1 MRPLRSARPPD
12 SRAEEPVTTK
22 ELAELMLKGPATATA
37 PGGVGL
43 EGSASCQYCRLSS
56 VDPSPKLVR
65 LKRHVPRRE
74 C

>member
-37 PGGVGL
+37 PGSRSGT
-43 EGSASCQYCRLSS
+43 GSLGELPILQT
-56 VDPSPKLVR
+56 
-65 LKRHVPRRE
+65 LK